1 MRAGKYG
8 GTISWRIVDSK
19 DEDHTDGQG
28 ALAGVNL
35 LEENHPAK
43 TGKPF
48 FLADLCG
55 LPFARAPQR
64 QIAQTHFEKSK
75 GHREARRLHCQ
86 PCPRTH
92 ELIPS

>member
-43 TGKPF
+43 TGKPSSSPTS
-48 FLADLCG
+48 ADCL
-55 LPFARAPQR
+55 LPVHLKGKSLKPILKNPKATVKPAAFTVSHAREH
-64 QIAQTHFEKSK
+64 TN
-75 GHREARRLHCQ
+75 
-86 PCPRTH
+86 
-92 ELIPS
+92 